1 MRFKVGDEVEIIAGN
16 DRGLRGEI
24 TRVIP
29 RENRVV
35 VQGLNMVKKHAKPR
49 PSGGRTPTQGG
60 IIEFEAPMD
69 ASNVMLVCP
78 QTDAPT
84 RIGFRRNEEGVRV
97 RYSKRSGEDID

>member
-1 MRFKVGDEVEIIAGN
+1 MRLKVGDQVEVVSGN

-29 RENRVV
+29 RENRIV
-35 VQGLNMVKKHAKPR
+35 VQGINVVKKHAKPR

-60 IIEFEAPMD
+60 IIEFEAPID
-69 ASNVMLVCP
+69 ASNVMLICP
-78 QTDAPT
+78 QTDEPT
-84 RIGFRRNEEGVRV
+84 RIGFRRDEYGDRV